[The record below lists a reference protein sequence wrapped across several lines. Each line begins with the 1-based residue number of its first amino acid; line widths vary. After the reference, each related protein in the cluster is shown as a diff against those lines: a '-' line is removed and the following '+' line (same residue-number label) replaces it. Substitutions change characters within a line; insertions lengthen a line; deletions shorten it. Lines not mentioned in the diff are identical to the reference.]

1 MSQIEK
7 GLHALHQ
14 ANASLPT
21 ITRSTASTSDRP
33 LVEASFA
40 RVDSV
45 APSSPA
51 DQAGLK
57 IGDKIKRFGSVG
69 ALNHEKLSRV
79 ATEVQANEGVCS
91 SYV

>member
-1 MSQIEK
+1 MGQIEK

-14 ANASLPT
+14 ANASLPLP
-21 ITRSTASTSDRP
+21 TRSIATTTDRP
-33 LVEASFA
+33 IIEASFA

-69 ALNHEKLSRV
+69 ALNHEKLSKV
-79 ATEVQANEGVCS
+79 ATEVQANEGVRLS
-91 SYV
+91 